1 MDKMLEK
8 IMDCMGPKRGGTKA
22 LAEYLG
28 ISPNSITN
36 WKNGHSKSYRN
47 YIKQIAV
54 YFDKPVEYFTGKSLE
69 NKKSSGDYVSI
80 IPPGFQP
87 VPKLV
92 PVPVVGRIACGT
104 PILAEENIE
113 GTICIPERWR
123 ADFVLVCN
131 GDSMEPKICEG
142 DLVAI
147 RKQPEVENGEI
158 AAVRIG
164 EEATLKRVYWHDGF
178 LELRAENPTYGSK
191 ILAGEDAETVT
202 IEGKAIGLCR
212 DL

>member
-104 PILAEENIE
+104 PILAEQNIDSI
-113 GTICIPERWR
+113 ICIPARWR
-123 ADFVLVCN
+123 ADFILVCD
-131 GDSMEPKICEG
+131 GDSMEPKIHKG

-158 AAVRIG
+158 AAVRI
-164 EEATLKRVYWHDGF
+164 ENRATLKRVYRHDGF
-178 LELRAENPTYGSK
+178 LELRAENPAYGSK
-191 ILAGEDAETVT
+191 ILTGQEMEDVV
-202 IEGKAIGLCR
+202 IEGKAMGLCR